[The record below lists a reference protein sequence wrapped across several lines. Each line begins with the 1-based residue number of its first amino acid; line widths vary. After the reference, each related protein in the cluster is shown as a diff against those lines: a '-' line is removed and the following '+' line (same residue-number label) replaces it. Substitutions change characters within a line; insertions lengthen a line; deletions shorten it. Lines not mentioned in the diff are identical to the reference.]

1 MQNGPADQADLADF
15 IARGNK
21 PDLVALLRHAGER
34 LPSGSD
40 TAADHRV
47 VLLLYLRRA
56 PGHLILALES
66 LRAGDD
72 VAEGALYGDSVRA
85 ERLEELASRFPFAGG
100 DGSVRS
106 SPSSSASG
114 TSPGGSRDS
123 FGAGTMLVGRLRKPG
138 HLDRS
143 SEKLISLLGPPAP
156 P

>member
-1 MQNGPADQADLADF
+1 MENRRAAAQVTCFSSRELKHVTWAAALHHRRARARKQCFFRRCMQNGPADQADLADF

-47 VLLLYLRRA
+47 VLLQYLRRA

-72 VAEGALYGDSVRA
+72 VAEGALYGA
-85 ERLEELASRFPFAGG
+85 ATEL
-100 DGSVRS
+100 
-106 SPSSSASG
+106 
-114 TSPGGSRDS
+114 
-123 FGAGTMLVGRLRKPG
+123 LVLACRVSWLVW
-138 HLDRS
+138 L
-143 SEKLISLLGPPAP
+143 SLL
-156 P
+156 

>member
-1 MQNGPADQADLADF
+1 MQDGPADQADLADF

-47 VLLLYLRRA
+47 VLLHYLRRA

-72 VAEGALYGDSVRA
+72 VAQ
-85 ERLEELASRFPFAGG
+85 
-100 DGSVRS
+100 
-106 SPSSSASG
+106 
-114 TSPGGSRDS
+114 
-123 FGAGTMLVGRLRKPG
+123 
-138 HLDRS
+138 
-143 SEKLISLLGPPAP
+143 
-156 P
+156 